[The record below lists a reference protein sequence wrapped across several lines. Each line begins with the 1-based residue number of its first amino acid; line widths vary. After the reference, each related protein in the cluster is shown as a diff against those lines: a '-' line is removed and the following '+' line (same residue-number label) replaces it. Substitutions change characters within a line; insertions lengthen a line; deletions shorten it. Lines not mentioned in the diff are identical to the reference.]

1 MRSSSSGRL
10 AATVSLFA
18 IAAAFTP
25 GAALA
30 QDSQAAQD
38 CANLPGEAERQECL
52 VAVEQAEAAAQPDNA
67 AAGSGDLAQADE
79 NQTIVVTGSRI
90 NRPNY
95 ETLQPAVVI
104 DSEDIEN
111 RGFETLGQAINEQP
125 AFGVPGASPVG
136 AGQAGSFGSGQSFV
150 NFLGL
155 GDQRTLT
162 LVNSR
167 RFVSSNTAS
176 IFGPSNLGV
185 QVDLN
190 AINTKLVDRVET
202 IAVGGAPIYG
212 SDAIAGTVNVI
223 LKRDYEG
230 IELDGQYGIAQRG
243 DAANWRIRAIAG
255 HNFADGRGNVT
266 VSGEYNKG
274 EGLLWNDRKI
284 TRRGQFYGD
293 CEAGSQFNQCL
304 FDNRRI
310 PSVSENGIPM
320 AVEILGFP
328 LSPEQNTDVDFF
340 SSFFFSN
347 FGIPIGQAD
356 FDGDGNAGSLSDL
369 YTAFGGFPG
378 QQDAILHPVTGAP
391 LQFDAQGNLIPIDF
405 GQRVGTPGSFN
416 TDFSGGNGYNLFNTQ
431 QLLTDT
437 KRYNANI
444 LAQYEITDNVRL
456 FGEGWYAYSKG
467 TQLRNQPVY
476 NSGLF
481 DVAGAPDGNIVLSL
495 NNPFLS
501 QEARDIIAANLA
513 VNPFFD
519 PSFCD
524 ALVGDPECF
533 QLGRANTDIYTA
545 NASTTTYL
553 WRFVGGLDGNFN
565 LGERQFNWEVVA
577 NFGRAKT
584 KGYSRELVQQN
595 FENAV
600 NAVDDGSGNIV
611 CRPGFTNSP
620 MPTRSSNCIPLNLFG
635 SNRNSQAA
643 LDYVLADSEPTGI
656 NKQRVF
662 TASINGPVLTL
673 PGGDLGIAL
682 GTEFRRESTD
692 FDPDDFFF
700 GGDDPDPLVDD
711 NGDGD
716 PANDRVQFGRSV
728 PIFPVKG
735 HYTTKEFFGELQAPI
750 VSPANSIPGIR
761 SLELH
766 GAARYV
772 DHSTA
777 GSDWTWTIEGR
788 WGIIQDIAVRGNFT
802 RAIRA
807 PAITEVFNP
816 ASTFFGFATDPC
828 DADNL
833 GSGPDPATRQAN
845 CAAAGILPT
854 FQSLSSQRSF
864 HQAIAGNIDLDNE
877 KSKAWSVGVVLT
889 PTFAPGLSITADWID
904 IKLDDAITSFSATQV
919 ANACYDD
926 PGFPDNEFCGLITRA
941 PNDQLSFVET
951 RFFNASR
958 LRYKGL
964 LGALNYRSKTPFLG
978 ADSEIGVN
986 ISYQY
991 LDTLTTQVT
1000 EDSEPTRTHHTIGYP
1015 KHSFVANLNYQNG
1028 PFGWFTSL
1036 NYTGE
1041 VDQAADEPEDFREH
1055 PRLDDVMFVNT
1066 GISFDIPGSIH
1077 KNIGKGM
1084 TFRVM
1089 VDNLFDT
1096 KPPSPVPAFGGSVT
1110 YFPGILGRY
1119 FRAGASV
1126 KF

>member
-10 AATVSLFA
+10 TATVSFFA
-18 IAAAFTP
+18 LAAAFAP
-25 GAALA
+25 GTALA
-30 QDSQAAQD
+30 QDNQAAQD
-38 CANLPGEAERQECL
+38 CANLPGEAEKQACL
-52 VAVEQAEAAAQPDNA
+52 EAVQAADAAAQPDNVA
-67 AAGSGDLAQADE
+67 APGEVAQAD
-79 NQTIVVTGSRI
+79 QSDTIVVTGSRI
-90 NRPNY
+90 HRPNY

-104 DSEDIEN
+104 DSEDIEA

-162 LVNSR
+162 LVNGR

-190 AINTKLVDRVET
+190 SINTKLVDRVET
-202 IAVGGAPIYG
+202 IAIGGAPIYG

-230 IELDGQYGIAQRG
+230 AELDAQYGIAQRG
-243 DAANWRIRAIAG
+243 DAANWRIRGIAG

-266 VSGEYNKG
+266 VSGEYNRG
-274 EGLLWNDRKI
+274 DGLLWNDRSV

-293 CEAGSQFNQCL
+293 CPDGSEFNQCL
-304 FDNRRI
+304 FDARRI
-310 PSVSENGIPM
+310 PSISENGIPF
-320 AVEILGFP
+320 ATEFLGFP
-328 LSPEQNTDVDFF
+328 LSPEQSADVTLLNFPDVDG
-340 SSFFFSN
+340 N
-347 FGIPIGQAD
+347 GIPGTLND
-356 FDGDGNAGSLSDL
+356 V
-369 YTAFGGFPG
+369 YTAFGFPG
-378 QQDAILHPVTGAP
+378 GQDAIIDPVTGLP
-391 LQFDAQGNLIPIDF
+391 MQFDSHGNLIPIDF
-405 GQRVGTPGSFN
+405 GTRTGGVGSLN
-416 TDFSGGNGYNLFNTQ
+416 IDFSGGNGFNLFNTQ

-444 LAQYEITDNVRL
+444 LTQYEITDNIRL

-481 DVAGAPDGNIVLSL
+481 DFAGTPDGNIVMSL

-501 QEARDIIAANLA
+501 DQARDIIAANLA
-513 VNPFFD
+513 ANPLTFFISD
-519 PSFCD
+519 LCD
-524 ALVGDPECF
+524 EQVEGEPCF
-533 QLGRANTDIYTA
+533 LLGRANTDLYTA
-545 NASTTTYL
+545 RASTTTKL
-553 WRFVGGLDGNFN
+553 WRFVGGVDGNFN
-565 LGERQFNWEVVA
+565 LGEREYNWEVVA
-577 NFGRAKT
+577 NFGRART
-584 KGYSRELVQQN
+584 KGFSRELVQQN

-600 NAVDDGSGNIV
+600 DAVDDGNGNII
-611 CRPGFTNSP
+611 CRPGYTNSP
-620 MPTRSSNCIPLNLFG
+620 MPTASSTCVPLNLFG
-635 SNRNSQAA
+635 SGLNSQAA
-643 LDYVLADSEPTGI
+643 LDYILADSEPTGI

-662 TASINGPVLTL
+662 TASINGPVVAL

-700 GGDDPDPLVDD
+700 GGDDPDPLNDD
-711 NGDGD
+711 NLDGD
-716 PANDRVQFGRSV
+716 PTNDRVQFGRSV

-735 HYTTKEFFGELQAPI
+735 HYTTKEFFGEFQAPI
-750 VSPANSIPGIR
+750 VGPSNNIPGVR

-788 WGIIQDIAVRGNFT
+788 WGIIPDISLRGNYT

-816 ASTFFGFATDPC
+816 SSTFFGFATDPC

-833 GSGPDPATRQAN
+833 ESGPDPATRQAN
-845 CAAAGILPT
+845 CAAAGLDPT
-854 FQSLSSQRSF
+854 FQSQSNQASF
-864 HQAIAGNIDLDNE
+864 HQAIAGNEDLNNE
-877 KSKAWSVGVVLT
+877 KSKAWSVGVVLA
-889 PTFAPGLSITADWID
+889 PRFVPGLTITADWLD

-919 ANACYDD
+919 VNACYDD
-926 PGFPDNEFCGLITRA
+926 PGFPNNEFCGLITRDLTGD
-941 PNDQLSFVET
+941 PLTNPDFGELTFVET
-951 RFFNASR
+951 QFFNASQ

-964 LGALNYRSKTPFLG
+964 LGALDYRRKTPFLG
-978 ADSEIGVN
+978 ADSEIGLSV
-986 ISYQY
+986 SYQY

-1036 NYTGE
+1036 NYTGK
-1041 VDQAADEPEDFREH
+1041 VDQAADEPENFREH

-1066 GISFDIPGSIH
+1066 GISFDVASLNR
-1077 KNIGKGM
+1077 KYGKGM
-1084 TFRVM
+1084 TFRFI
-1089 VDNLFDT
+1089 VDNVFDT

>member
-10 AATVSLFA
+10 TATVSFFA
-18 IAAAFTP
+18 LAAAFAP
-25 GAALA
+25 GTALA
-30 QDSQAAQD
+30 QDNQAAQD
-38 CANLPGEAERQECL
+38 CANLPGEAEKQACL
-52 VAVEQAEAAAQPDNA
+52 EAVQAADAAAQPDNVA
-67 AAGSGDLAQADE
+67 APGEVAQAD
-79 NQTIVVTGSRI
+79 QSDTIVVTGSRI
-90 NRPNY
+90 HRPNY

-104 DSEDIEN
+104 DSEDIEA

-162 LVNSR
+162 LVNGR

-190 AINTKLVDRVET
+190 SINTKLVDRVET
-202 IAVGGAPIYG
+202 IAIGGAPIYG

-230 IELDGQYGIAQRG
+230 AELDAQYGIAQRG
-243 DAANWRIRAIAG
+243 DAANWRIRGIAG

-266 VSGEYNKG
+266 VSAEYNKG
-274 EGLLWNDRKI
+274 DGLLWNDRKV
-284 TRRGQFYGD
+284 TRQGLFYAD
-293 CEAGSQFNQCL
+293 CPEDSPFDAPGSQCIFP
-304 FDNRRI
+304 DRRI
-310 PSVSENGIPM
+310 PSISESGIPT
-320 AVEILGFP
+320 VGSEFIELNFP
-328 LSPEQNTDVDFF
+328 VSPEQMEFLI
-340 SSFFFSN
+340 
-347 FGIPIGQAD
+347 FGDP
-356 FDGDGNAGSLSDL
+356 SL
-369 YTAFGGFPG
+369 AFGVQDINGNQVQFTPNG
-378 QQDAILHPVTGAP
+378 QFV
-391 LQFDAQGNLIPIDF
+391 PIDF
-405 GQRVGTPGSFN
+405 GNPVGCIPCGDFN
-416 TDFSGGNGYNLFNTQ
+416 IDFSGGNGFNLFNTQ

-444 LAQYEITDNVRL
+444 LTQYEITDNIRI

-481 DVAGAPDGNIVLSL
+481 DAAGTPDGPIILSID
-495 NNPFLS
+495 NPFLTAE
-501 QEARDIIAANLA
+501 QRELIQFNIDN
-513 VNPFFD
+513 NPLSDQNILCSLGIVCDYLDQDFFY
-519 PSFCD
+519 
-524 ALVGDPECF
+524 LQRG
-533 QLGRANTDIYTA
+533 NTDLYTA

-565 LGERQFNWEVVA
+565 VGERTYNWEVVA

-584 KGYSRELVQQN
+584 KGYSKELVQQN

-600 NAVDDGSGNIV
+600 GQVTADN
-611 CRPGFTNSP
+611 PGGVPCLAGLQNSA
-620 MPTRSSNCIPLNLFG
+620 MPTRNSTCVPINLFG
-635 SNRNSQAA
+635 SGLNSQEA
-643 LDYVLADSEPTGI
+643 LDYILADSEPTGI

-662 TASINGPVLTL
+662 TASINGPVVAL
-673 PGGDLGIAL
+673 PGGDLGLAL
-682 GTEFRRESTD
+682 GAEFRRESTD

-700 GGDDPDPLVDD
+700 GGDDPDPLTDD

-716 PANDRVQFGRSV
+716 PTNDRVQFGRSV

-750 VSPANSIPGIR
+750 VGPSNNIPGVR

-788 WGIIQDIAVRGNFT
+788 WGIIPDISLRGNYT

-807 PAITEVFNP
+807 PAITEIFNP
-816 ASTFFGFATDPC
+816 SSTFFGFATDPC
-828 DADNL
+828 DSGNL

-845 CAAAGILPT
+845 CLAAGLDPD
-854 FQSLSSQRSF
+854 FESLSSQRSF
-864 HQAIAGNIDLDNE
+864 HQAIAGNESLENE
-877 KSKAWSVGVVLT
+877 KSKAWSVGAVLA
-889 PTFAPGLSITADWID
+889 PRFVPGLTITLDWLD

-919 ANACYDD
+919 VNACYDD
-926 PGFPDNEFCGLITRA
+926 PGFPDNEFCDLITRDLTGD
-941 PNDQLSFVET
+941 PNTNGNFGQLTFVET
-951 RFFNASR
+951 QFFNASR

-964 LGALNYRSKTPFLG
+964 LGALDYRRKTPFLG
-978 ADSEIGVN
+978 ADSEVGLS

-1028 PFGWFTSL
+1028 PFGWFSSL
-1036 NYTGE
+1036 NYTGK
-1041 VDQAADEPEDFREH
+1041 VDQAADEPDNFREH

-1066 GISFDIPGSIH
+1066 GISFDVASLNR
-1077 KNIGKGM
+1077 KIGKGM
-1084 TFRVM
+1084 TFRFI
-1089 VDNLFDT
+1089 VDNVFDT
-1096 KPPSPVPAFGGSVT
+1096 KPPFPVPAFGGSVT

>member
-1 MRSSSSGRL
+1 MMRSSSSGRL
-10 AATVSLFA
+10 AATVSFFA
-18 IAAAFTP
+18 LAAAFTP
-25 GAALA
+25 GTALA
-30 QDSQAAQD
+30 QDSQPAEA
-38 CANLPGEAERQECL
+38 CANEVGEAERQACL
-52 VAVEQAEAAAQPDNA
+52 DAVQQADAAAQPDNA
-67 AAGSGDLAQADE
+67 TASGNVAPADQD
-79 NQTIVVTGSRI
+79 QTIVVTGSRI
-90 NRPNY
+90 HRPNF

-104 DSEDIEN
+104 NSEDIEA
-111 RGFETLGQAINEQP
+111 RGFETLGQALNENP

-162 LVNSR
+162 LVNGR

-190 AINTKLVDRVET
+190 SINTKLVDRVET
-202 IAVGGAPIYG
+202 IAIGGAPIYG

-230 IELDGQYGIAQRG
+230 IELDAQYGIAEEG
-243 DAANWRIRAIAG
+243 DAANWRIRGLAG
-255 HNFADGRGNVT
+255 YNFADGRGNVT
-266 VSGEYNKG
+266 VSGEYNRG
-274 EGLLWNDRKI
+274 DGLLWNDRKI
-284 TRRGQFYGD
+284 TRRGDFYAD
-293 CEAGSQFNQCL
+293 CPEGSKFNQCV
-304 FDNRRI
+304 FPDRRI
-310 PSVSENGIPM
+310 PSISENGILT
-320 AVEILGFP
+320 VGGDVFGLNFP
-328 LSPEQNTDVDFF
+328 LSPEQSEFLVFGDPTL
-340 SSFFFSN
+340 N
-347 FGIPIGQAD
+347 FGVVD
-356 FDGDGNAGSLSDL
+356 
-369 YTAFGGFPG
+369 AFGN
-378 QQDAILHPVTGAP
+378 Q
-391 LQFDAQGNLIPIDF
+391 LQFSPNGEFMPIDF
-405 GQRVGTPGSFN
+405 GNPVGCIPCGDFN
-416 TDFSGGNGYNLFNTQ
+416 IDFSGGNGFNLNNTQ

-444 LAQYEITDNVRL
+444 LAQYEITDNIRL

-481 DVAGAPDGNIVLSL
+481 DVAGSPDGPIFIDI
-495 NNPFLS
+495 NNPFLTDE
-501 QEARDIIAANLA
+501 QRAIIQNSIDT
-513 VNPFFD
+513 NPFSDQNVFGFEQD
-519 PSFCD
+519 YFYLS
-524 ALVGDPECF
+524 
-533 QLGRANTDIYTA
+533 RANTDLYTA
-545 NASTTTYL
+545 RASTTTNL
-553 WRFVGGLDGNFN
+553 WRFVGGVDGNFN
-565 LGERQFNWEVVA
+565 LGERQYNWEIVA

-584 KGYSRELVQQN
+584 KGFSREIVQQN

-600 NAVDDGSGNIV
+600 DAVDDGSGNII
-611 CRPGFTNSP
+611 CRPGYTNALIQ
-620 MPTRSSNCIPLNLFG
+620 TASSTCVPLNLFG
-635 SNRNSQAA
+635 NGLNSKAA
-643 LDYVLADSEPTGI
+643 LDYILADSEPTGI

-662 TASINGPVLTL
+662 TASISGPVATL

-711 NGDGD
+711 NNDGD
-716 PANDRVQFGRSV
+716 PTNDRVQFGRSV

-750 VSPANSIPGIR
+750 ISPSNNIPGIR
-761 SLELH
+761 TLELH

-788 WGIIQDIAVRGNFT
+788 WGIIQDIAIRGNYT

-816 ASTFFGFATDPC
+816 SSTFFGFATDPC
-828 DADNL
+828 DSGELEN
-833 GSGPDPATRQAN
+833 GPDPATRQAN
-845 CAAAGILPT
+845 CLAAGLDPD
-854 FQSLSSQRSF
+854 FEALSDDRSF
-864 HQAIAGNIDLDNE
+864 HQAIAGNENLGNE
-877 KSKAWSVGVVLT
+877 KSKAWSVGVVLN
-889 PTFAPGLSITADWID
+889 PRFVPGLTITADWLD

-919 ANACYDD
+919 VNGCFDD
-926 PGFPDNEFCGLITRA
+926 PGYPDNEFCDLISR
-941 PNDQLSFVET
+941 DGSGQLDFVET
-951 RFFNASR
+951 QFFNASR

-964 LGALNYRSKTPFLG
+964 LGALDYRTKTPFLG
-978 ADSEIGVN
+978 ANSEIGVN

-1000 EDSEPTRTHHTIGYP
+1000 EESEPTRTHHTIGYP

-1041 VDQAADEPEDFREH
+1041 VDQAADEAENFREH
-1055 PRLDDVMFVNT
+1055 PRLDDVMFVNS
-1066 GISFDIPGSIH
+1066 GISFDIAGALN
-1077 KNIGKGM
+1077 KKIGKGM
-1084 TFRVM
+1084 TFRFM
-1089 VDNLFDT
+1089 VDNVFNT

-1119 FRAGASV
+1119 YRAGASV